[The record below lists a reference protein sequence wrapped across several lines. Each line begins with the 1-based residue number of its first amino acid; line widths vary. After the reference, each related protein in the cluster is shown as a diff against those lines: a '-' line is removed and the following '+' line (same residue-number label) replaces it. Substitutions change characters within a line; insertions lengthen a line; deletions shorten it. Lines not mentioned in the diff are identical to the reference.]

1 MRKIYTAAIVIICL
15 IVTMNIVF
23 ADSSREIRMEY
34 EDEGITVIFDGSS
47 SDDELLCIKIA
58 DRIVYGVNENEN
70 DNDNDNEVE
79 PMSLCWLFGHDITTS
94 SVTVITHKAK
104 TYSPRCLKELYHVQ
118 TCSKCDYY
126 KEECLSAVYIVCHP
140 ND

>member
-34 EDEGITVIFDGSS
+34 EDKDITVIFDGSS
-47 SDDELLCIKIA
+47 SDDELVCKKIA
-58 DRIVYGVNENEN
+58 DRLVYG
-70 DNDNDNEVE
+70 DSDNEIE

-94 SVTVITHKAK
+94 SVTVITHKVAK
-104 TYSPRCLKELYHVQ
+104 YSPRCLEELYHVQ